1 MNSAT
6 ISAGTRT
13 ISQPATSTDPAR
25 RLLPSPENL
34 SSAADGP
41 LPAPPAMTPSLLFR
55 FGLRSLACGLLLSI
69 ANLRAA
75 APASEPDRMT
85 VRIETC
91 EAILREFQADP
102 QLAVPAEILHTARAL
117 VIVNQVKGGLV
128 LGLQYGYG
136 VILARRPDGSWSV
149 PVFLKAGEASL
160 GLQLGGQR
168 AETIY
173 VIMNDDAA
181 RLLFNGRVNIGVDAR
196 AIAGPR
202 TYETEKVNHEILTT
216 PVLVYGRNH
225 GYYAGATVKTGW
237 LDRNDQANRDYYHT
251 PYTLPEILFGDTVA
265 VTPPVRPLVDYVAE
279 ITR

>member
-1 MNSAT
+1 MF
-6 ISAGTRT
+6 
-13 ISQPATSTDPAR
+13 PACLLRPAL
-25 RLLPSPENL
+25 RL
-34 SSAADGP
+34 
-41 LPAPPAMTPSLLFR
+41 
-55 FGLRSLACGLLLSI
+55 LACGLFFST
-69 ANLRAA
+69 AALRADS
-75 APASEPDRMT
+75 APAAAEPDRMT
-85 VRIETC
+85 ARIETC

-102 QLAVPAEILHTARAL
+102 RLAIPAEILRAARAL

-168 AETIY
+168 AETLY
-173 VIMNDDAA
+173 VLMNDDAA
-181 RLLFNGRVNIGVDAR
+181 RLLFNGRVNIGVDAS
-196 AIAGPR
+196 AVAGPR
-202 TYETEKVNHEILTT
+202 TYESGKVNREILTT
-216 PVLVYGRNH
+216 PLLVYGRNH

-237 LDRNDQANRDYYHT
+237 LERNDQANRDYYRT

-265 VTPPVRPLVDYVAE
+265 VTPAVRPLVDYVTE